1 MRKVCIFI
9 VFYLLPG
16 LDTYSQWEYFGS
28 SSDFKEQ
35 LREAQYDTARL
46 RPVRA
51 VRMRK
56 NFLHQV
62 KKATHALPGKEDEGN
77 TF

>member
-1 MRKVCIFI
+1 MRKVRIFI

-46 RPVRA
+46 RPIRA
-51 VRMRK
+51 VRTRK
-56 NFLHQV
+56 NFLQ
-62 KKATHALPGKEDEGN
+62 PGEKSNLCPAWERG
-77 TF
+77 